1 VLATALGVAAA
12 ACSSSGATDATAN
25 QVARTRA
32 EQARQVATQA
42 GLPAD
47 VADFLALAAS
57 AGAATFT
64 ADYELGAAGRSHVA
78 QRPPNRAVQ
87 VTTAD
92 GAMSR
97 FVASAAGSFSCRRSA
112 ETAIRALA
120 ASSGGFDFHVESR
133 RLVGVDARCLTVTA
147 KTAGQ
152 AAQVLCLSPA
162 GVTLLAQGT
171 AQPVTAVTYRGGAS
185 ASEFRLPAAPSS

>member
-1 VLATALGVAAA
+1 
-12 ACSSSGATDATAN
+12 
-25 QVARTRA
+25 VARTRA

-42 GLPAD
+42 GLPTD

-87 VTTAD
+87 VTTSD
-92 GAMSR
+92 GTVSR
-97 FVASAAGSFSCRRSA
+97 FVATAAGSFSCRRATGRWSCTTGGSA
-112 ETAIRALA
+112 PPIGPFSPESMESAIRALA
-120 ASSGGFDFHVESR
+120 ASSGGFDFRVESR
-133 RLVGVDARCLTVTA
+133 RLVGVDARCLMVMA
-147 KTAGQ
+147 KAAGP
-152 AAQVLCLSPA
+152 ASQVLCLSPA
-162 GVTLLAQGT
+162 GVTLLVQGT
-171 AQPVTAVTYRGGAS
+171 AQPVTAVAYRSGSS